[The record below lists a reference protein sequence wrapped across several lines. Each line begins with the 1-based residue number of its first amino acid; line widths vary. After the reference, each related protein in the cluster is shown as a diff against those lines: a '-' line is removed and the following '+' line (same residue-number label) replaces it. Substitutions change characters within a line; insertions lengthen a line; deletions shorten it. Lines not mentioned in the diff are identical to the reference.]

1 MNRRK
6 FLSGLFALPVA
17 AAITINSK
25 LAIFEYVE
33 PKTLASIGI
42 DLNKLDVI
50 WYRTLGKSSLRE
62 YMEGSSIHNF
72 WVK

>member
-33 PKTLASIGI
+33 PKTLATIGI
-42 DLNKLDVI
+42 KITDLDALTRQILNEQLGDWLDI
-50 WYRTLGKSSLRE
+50 TPIRIK
-62 YMEGSSIHNF
+62 
-72 WVK
+72 

>member
-17 AAITINSK
+17 AAITINTK
-25 LAIFEYVE
+25 LAIFEYAE

-42 DLNKLDVI
+42 KIADLDALTRQILNEQ
-50 WYRTLGKSSLRE
+50 LGDWINSTTIRNQWIK
-62 YMEGSSIHNF
+62 
-72 WVK
+72 